1 MPLELVM
8 ADATSKWHG
17 RLQEGLLKISRRAN
31 SNEAMAKTSTRF
43 DATSTVAFT
52 LQVAR
57 MSSAMRRINIILLPR
72 VMSFMCE
79 MTWMCL
85 FCGHFGIITG
95 RGM

>member
-1 MPLELVM
+1 M

-57 MSSAMRRINIILLPR
+57 MSSAS
-72 VMSFMCE
+72 SFATSDE
-79 MTWMCL
+79 FYVRDDLDVSVLRTFWHNYRERDVESL
-85 FCGHFGIITG
+85 I
-95 RGM
+95 